1 LRFAQLLM
9 PGSHLYKNA
18 SSYVSLSSRLRAV
31 TLPARRTGED
41 PARLTKKLYSQEIQE
56 QTMRKFATVVLPLI
70 LAAGVS
76 GAMFTATLV

>member
-1 LRFAQLLM
+1 M
-9 PGSHLYKNA
+9 HDSTCTKTGW
-18 SSYVSLSSRLRAV
+18 SYVSPSSRLRAV
-31 TLPARRTGED
+31 HPAGATDWRGPRRHY
-41 PARLTKKLYSQEIQE
+41 KKLYSQEIQE

>member
-1 LRFAQLLM
+1 VLF
-9 PGSHLYKNA
+9 
-18 SSYVSLSSRLRAV
+18 
-31 TLPARRTGED
+31 TLPARRTGEG
-41 PARLTKKLYSQEIQE
+41 LEGTIKKLYSQEIQE